1 MPQGTELSGTSLW
14 NVADVKDFKQAIDSL
29 PPSILAM
36 GGAFTRMAD
45 TANKAIKSVRDNLK
59 GLQSDLGASGL
70 GGRGSSS
77 NGQSGWGGSG
87 YSSWGRSYGGST
99 LDAVDALTGRA
110 TLGSMANAPGGP
122 PTGGMTGYGWSNSR
136 LAVGA
141 GVLAAGVTARAA
153 QPLVQ
158 QGITQSQLD
167 WALKT
172 STGGQLGSK
181 WAMNLPNWSWS
192 SSNSQ
197 NLADLNQGLQ
207 GLGVAGYGPGTR
219 RWQSMAGQAGALAS
233 IGQNLGLG
241 TTFSQ
246 AAQMEQFSNGN
257 GGYYGRMRAGIN
269 PSSTNIFAN
278 AQTLARQA
286 LQGKAYNASNIAS
299 TFTGSTGANARL
311 SALTG
316 GDQQTM
322 QILKTYLEAQARNPS
337 ASLANS
343 NNLTP
348 QQIAQIT
355 GSLTGSTI
363 TGKLQ
368 KGQQNE
374 AQATAGMATSAATS
388 YADIRLTATGVEK
401 VVANTAGIKQI
412 LEGIAAIGGASM
424 VGGKLLGGGGGLI
437 GAGGRA
443 RRAYGKIKEW
453 SGIGREAEGLGSAT
467 VGGTEAV
474 STVTAASTVGAE
486 TAATVGFGAAAASA
500 GLIAAPIAIG
510 VAAPLAAV
518 KAAQW
523 MQGKSGMNRSH
534 ADDQIRAANMY
545 FMRGTATPAAM
556 QILQL
561 SGGKQNGLSA
571 SEAAAILAVKGPL
584 STNKG
589 GFGILGPSSDPV
601 TTASVSNF
609 KLPQSFG
616 PVGSQGSTGNAGGSV
631 GMPTTALGGASGG
644 IMGIAQKYLGVP
656 YLWGGTDP
664 SKGLDC
670 SGFTQLVYRQAGI
683 NLPRLSWDQAKT
695 GTAIPGLAQARPG
708 DLLFF
713 AGADGTPSRP
723 GHVGIY
729 MGGGKMIDAPHTG
742 ASVRVETAGN
752 PVAIRREMPGLG
764 GGTSTSV
771 GSAGIVG
778 SSVGSSGF
786 SNMLSG
792 LGEGN
797 AGVNEAGTIASSL
810 FASFGSPSVAGA
822 GTSANG
828 GVQGNTAGNGVAN
841 AAGSSSTPSSANAA
855 LGQKMAAS
863 MGWTGSQWTA
873 LNNVAMR
880 ESGWSM
886 TARNK
891 SSGAFGI
898 AQGINGPAWYA
909 QHGGNATS
917 ASGQITGFLNYIQ
930 GRYGTPQKAW
940 AHELSVGWYEGGSQY
955 IDRDQMAMLHRGE
968 MVIRAGDASARRMLQ
983 GSTRSAPLINV
994 EKGAVVFQVG
1004 TTPGSGGTPGSTSS
1018 LPSQQQMEESAEHF
1032 WAHLQKKAALARVA
1046 GD

>member
-99 LDAVDALTGRA
+99 LDAVDALTGRS
-110 TLGSMANAPGGP
+110 TFGSMAKAPGGP

-286 LQGKAYNASNIAS
+286 LQGKAYNANNIAS
-299 TFTGSTGANARL
+299 AFTGSTGANARL

-343 NNLTP
+343 NDLTP

-388 YADIRLTATGVEK
+388 YADIRQMATGVEK

-437 GAGGRA
+437 GAGGKARA
-443 RRAYGKIKEW
+443 IYGKIKGW
-453 SGIGREAEGLGSAT
+453 SGIGREAGGIAGEGEAVQGVLPGMEAASITGESGFVAAGALGSVALPAAGLAAAYG
-467 VGGTEAV
+467 VNRLAARSKNPYLHNLANLGMDVLDLPHESRAIHD
-474 STVTAASTVGAE
+474 VTNLA
-486 TAATVGFGAAAASA
+486 GAAKNT
-500 GLIAAPIAIG
+500 GGWLGRKIG
-510 VAAPLAAV
+510 GIFG
-518 KAAQW
+518 
-523 MQGKSGMNRSH
+523 QG
-534 ADDQIRAANMY
+534 
-545 FMRGTATPAAM
+545 
-556 QILQL
+556 
-561 SGGKQNGLSA
+561 
-571 SEAAAILAVKGPL
+571 
-584 STNKG
+584 
-589 GFGILGPSSDPV
+589 
-601 TTASVSNF
+601 TTA
-609 KLPQSFG
+609 
-616 PVGSQGSTGNAGGSV
+616 GNAGGSV
-631 GMPTTALGGASGG
+631 GMPTTAPGGSFNNVVGTAE
-644 IMGIAQKYLGVP
+644 KYLGTP

-670 SGFTQLVYRQAGI
+670 SGFTQLVYGQLGI
-683 NLPRLSWDQAKT
+683 HLPRTTYDQVKT
-695 GTAIPGLAQARPG
+695 GSAVPNLQSAAPG

-713 AGADGTPSRP
+713 AGSDGTATNP

-729 MGGGKMIDAPHTG
+729 IGGGKMIDAPHTG
-742 ASVRVETAGN
+742 QRVRIETAGN
-752 PVAIRREMPGLG
+752 PVAIRREKPGLG
-764 GGTSTSV
+764 GGPSSTVGSV
-771 GSAGIVG
+771 GLGTGVG
-778 SSVGSSGF
+778 TTVGSSGF
-786 SNMLSG
+786 SNVLSG

-797 AGVNEAGTIASSL
+797 AGQTEAGTIASAL
-810 FASFGSPSVAGA
+810 FASFSAPSVAGP

-828 GVQGNTAGNGVAN
+828 GVQGNTGGNGVAN

-886 TARNK
+886 TAKNK
-891 SSGAFGI
+891 SSGAYGI